1 MIKLTPL
8 LGILMSMCWT
18 LPALAN
24 CGVEPQEFLAFIEG
38 LQAQVRAGEF
48 DYVSLDDGSR
58 CPPVIYSSSPVKLY
72 WHPSPDEDGTE
83 ILYVTTGKG
92 PCGFTQ
98 RTPVSEVTSV
108 TFGIRDKQEKN
119 LTCGVIQGTIR
130 PGDNTTGD
138 KPFN

>member
-1 MIKLTPL
+1 MMRLTPL
-8 LGILMSMCWT
+8 LGVLMSLCWT

-24 CGVEPQEFLAFIEG
+24 CGSNPQEFLAFIEG

-48 DYVSLDDGSR
+48 DSVSLDDGSR
-58 CPPVIYSSSPVKLY
+58 CPPVIYSSSPLSLY

-83 ILYVTTGKG
+83 ILYVSTGKG

-108 TFGIRDKQEKN
+108 TFNVQGKVGGTQM
-119 LTCGVIQGTIR
+119 CGVIQGT
-130 PGDNTTGD
+130 T
-138 KPFN
+138 KPE

>member
-1 MIKLTPL
+1 MMKLTPL
-8 LGILMSMCWT
+8 LGMLMSMCWT

-24 CGVEPQEFLAFIEG
+24 CGSTPQEFLAFIEG

-58 CPPVIYSSSPVKLY
+58 CPSVIYSSSPVKLY
-72 WHPSPDEDGTE
+72 WHPSPEEDGTE
-83 ILYVTTGKG
+83 ILYVTTGRG

-108 TFGIRDKQEKN
+108 TFGIGDKQEKTT
-119 LTCGVIQGTIR
+119 TCGVITR
-130 PGDNTTGD
+130 SYSTADNTTGD